1 MNNNYKIEI
10 IELSE
15 EDGGGFLAQVPKLPG
30 CISDGE
36 THSEAIENV
45 KDAIQCWIETAK
57 ELGRPIPGPDEYRL
71 EDEFSG
77 KLTLRIPKS
86 LHKKITE
93 QSEKEGCSINQLI
106 MMYMS
111 TGIGNEYGKK

>member
-1 MNNNYKIEI
+1 MTSGIIYGIRDVVVQILLNN
-10 IELSE
+10 
-15 EDGGGFLAQVPKLPG
+15 
-30 CISDGE
+30 GE
-36 THSEAIENV
+36 THVEAIENV
-45 KDAIQCWIETAK
+45 KDAIKCWIETAE
-57 ELGRPIPGPDEYRL
+57 ELGNPIPSPEEYKL

-86 LHKKITE
+86 LHKEITE

-111 TGIGNEYGKK
+111 TGIGNEFGKKKQ